1 MSKKGFFVSFEGPEG
16 SGKSTHISLLADFLR
31 TRNLPV
37 IVTHEPGGGT
47 ELAARLRELLLN
59 SRGQVSARA
68 ELFLMLAAR
77 AEHVQGLIEPELEA
91 GSVILCDRYIDSSLA
106 YQGFGRGLSI
116 DFVRQANDFAI
127 DGKVPELTF
136 LMDIEIQEGL
146 KRAATKS
153 ALDRIESEKIEFH
166 KRVRD
171 GFLALAGTEE
181 RYHLVDCSRPMM
193 EIQENLRAEI
203 LKRLEKRV

>member
-1 MSKKGFFVSFEGPEG
+1 MEQKGFFISFEGPEG

-31 TRNLPV
+31 QKGLTV
-37 IVTHEPGGGT
+37 SVTHEPGGGT
-47 ELAARLRELLLN
+47 ELAAKLRELLLN
-59 SRGQVSARA
+59 SKGLVSPRA

-77 AEHVQGLIEPELEA
+77 AEHVQGLIEPELKS

-116 DFVRQANDFAI
+116 DFVRQANAFAT
-127 DGKVPELTF
+127 DGRVPELTF

-146 KRAATKS
+146 KRAANKS

-166 KRVRD
+166 KRVRE

-181 RYHLVDCSRPMM
+181 RYRLVDCARPMM
-193 EIQENLRAEI
+193 EIQENLRSEV
-203 LKRLEKRV
+203 LKKLEKRV